1 MSSEIYKLYIP
12 QIIVLLLGIIII
24 SEYFL
29 AIPTLGIISSWARE
43 LGILVFSAA
52 MVVAV
57 VGVAIRSIREIKRRT
72 PGEWYFHIWLLIF
85 LFSWIITGCV
95 LTSAH
100 TFYKWLFENFI
111 TALYQAMLGLCV
123 FSLFTLFYRFKPR
136 LQLESILLSFT
147 AVITMICGVPIGEV
161 IFPGATALRKWIIEI
176 PVMAVERAL
185 MIVMALGVVGL
196 CLRTILGLERSWLG
210 ILGALIPT
218 YRRWEKD

>member
-72 PGEWYFHIWLLIF
+72 RGEWYFHIWLLIF

-136 LQLESILLSFT
+136 LPTRVHPLIIYGRDNDDMWGSHRGGNLSRGNGPEKMDYRDSGDGRGKGTYDSYGSRGRRLMPQNNTWPRAQLARDSRDSHPYI
-147 AVITMICGVPIGEV
+147 
-161 IFPGATALRKWIIEI
+161 
-176 PVMAVERAL
+176 
-185 MIVMALGVVGL
+185 
-196 CLRTILGLERSWLG
+196 
-210 ILGALIPT
+210 
-218 YRRWEKD
+218 